1 MQLIHATAELPL
13 LSDEGTSRIKFID
26 KDRRRI
32 EIILGGLSVEFPLNA
47 IPDPVYEAMADA
59 VNRSAEAPETMNEL
73 HIDTL
78 MKPTVSSLNASN
90 IFPINSAKKIL
101 RLTLTDEALVDSIH
115 ELEGAELAFQ
125 GRQFEETIDA
135 RIELYQKMMLDDKK
149 IDRFRFGSVEMYGD
163 RTYQNILRDPRVTLN
178 MFWVQEQE
186 PQAQSYQINCIA
198 EIVPPGDPFFK
209 YMRLMRRLFSKTLID
224 LRGTTDYVCAYKF
237 WVCENQ
243 DKSLAAK
250 TGFVPS

>member
-1 MQLIHATAELPL
+1 MPP
-13 LSDEGTSRIKFID
+13 LSDEGISKIKFID

-47 IPDPVYEAMADA
+47 IPDIVYEAMADA
-59 VNRSAEAPETMNEL
+59 FNRTTESTETLNEL
-73 HIDTL
+73 YVNTL
-78 MKPTVSSLNASN
+78 MKPTISTLNASN
-90 IFPINSAKKIL
+90 IFPINSAKKII
-101 RLTLTDEALVDSIH
+101 RLTLTDDALADSIH

-125 GRQFEETIDA
+125 GRPFEETIDE

-149 IDRFRFGSVEMYGD
+149 IDRFRFGAVEMYGD
-163 RTYQNILRDPRVTLN
+163 RTYQNILRDPRITLN
-178 MFWVQEQE
+178 MFWTQDKR

-198 EIVPPGDPFFK
+198 EVVPPGDPFFK

-224 LRGTTDYVCAYKF
+224 LRGTSDYVCAYKL
-237 WVCENQ
+237 WICETK

-250 TGFVPS
+250 TDFVPS

>member
-1 MQLIHATAELPL
+1 MP
-13 LSDEGTSRIKFID
+13 DEGTSRIKFID

-59 VNRSAEAPETMNEL
+59 VNRSAELPETLNEL
-73 HIDTL
+73 YVSTL

-101 RLTLTDEALVDSIH
+101 RLTLTDDALKDSIH

-125 GRQFEETIDA
+125 GRQFEETIDE
-135 RIELYQKMMLDDKK
+135 RIELYQKMMLDDSM

-163 RTYQNILRDPRVTLN
+163 RTYQNIIRDPRVTLN
-178 MFWVQEQE
+178 LFWTQEE
-186 PQAQSYQINCIA
+186 TPQAQSYQINCIA

-209 YMRLMRRLFSKTLID
+209 YMRLMRRLFSKNLID
-224 LRGTTDYVCAYKF
+224 LRGTSDYVCAYKF
-237 WVCENQ
+237 WVCETK
-243 DKSLAAK
+243 DKSLAEK
-250 TGFVPS
+250 TDFVPS

>member
-1 MQLIHATAELPL
+1 M
-13 LSDEGTSRIKFID
+13 SDEGISKIKFID

-59 VNRSAEAPETMNEL
+59 VDKSSELPETLNEL
-73 HIDTL
+73 YVSTL

-101 RLTLTDEALVDSIH
+101 RLTLTDDALEDSIH
-115 ELEGAELAFQ
+115 ELEGLELAFQ
-125 GRQFEETIDA
+125 GRQFEETIDE
-135 RIELYQKMMLDDKK
+135 RIDLYQKMMLDDKK
-149 IDRFRFGSVEMYGD
+149 IDRFRFGAVEMYGD
-163 RTYQNILRDPRVTLN
+163 RTYHNILRDPRITLN
-178 MFWVQEQE
+178 MFWAQEKE

-224 LRGTTDYVCAYKF
+224 LRGTSDYVCAYKF
-237 WVCENQ
+237 WVCENK
-243 DKSLAAK
+243 DKSLAEK